1 MVQVLSTGVTPS
13 PYHPMLWVWFD
24 QEWTTGIVEV
34 VAEMVAT
41 NSAIKRLPVKLRSLV
56 LTLVRNGVIVRV
68 QLAKPTS
75 ADGQQNSLRLQARSV
90 ATLADVP
97 RRLREIVETLEEL
110 AGYVANKDE
119 IERESRS
126 ERSQPGISASQHEIH
141 QLRMRWQLALKHYL
155 A

>member
-1 MVQVLSTGVTPS
+1 MIQVLSTGVTPS

-24 QEWTTGIVEV
+24 QEWTSSVVEIA
-34 VAEMVAT
+34 AEMVAT
-41 NSAIKRLPVKLRSLV
+41 DSTIKRLPVKLRSLV

-75 ADGQQNSLRLQARSV
+75 ADRKQNSLRLQARS
-90 ATLADVP
+90 ATSSVSVP
-97 RRLREIVETLEEL
+97 RRLREIVETAEEL
-110 AGYVANKDE
+110 AEYAASREE

-126 ERSQPGISASQHEIH
+126 ERSQPGASASQHEIH